1 MSAAGP
7 PAGSGRTW
15 RELLA
20 ETARVL
26 GSRTDARRLVEEASG
41 YEGAELILA
50 LDEESTARSGA
61 YLTGMVERRL
71 AGEPLQYVLGRWGF
85 RSLDLLVDRRV
96 LIPRPETE
104 QLVEWAVEE
113 GRRRA
118 AAGRRPVAA
127 DLGTGSGAIAVSL
140 AAELGAEVWAT
151 DLSADALDVARAN
164 LAGLGTWAATRVRL
178 LEGWWWTALPAEL
191 RERIDIAVANPPY
204 IGEDEVLPPEV
215 EDYEPRLA
223 LRSGP
228 EGLDAITEIV
238 TEAAGWLAPGGV
250 LLVEL
255 APSQASAVR
264 ELARRSGAVQADI
277 RQDALGR
284 DRALVAQW

>member
-1 MSAAGP
+1 MSAPDPA
-7 PAGSGRTW
+7 AGSGRSW

-20 ETARVL
+20 ETAEVL
-26 GSRTDARRLVEEASG
+26 GSRNDARRLVEEASG
-41 YEGAELILA
+41 YEGADLVLA
-50 LDEESTARSGA
+50 LDEEATVRCGS
-61 YLTGMVERRL
+61 YLTRMVERRL
-71 AGEPLQYVLGRWGF
+71 TGEPLQYVLGRWGF
-85 RSLDLLVDRRV
+85 RSLDLMVDRRV

-104 QLVEWAVEE
+104 QLVEWALEE

-118 AAGRRPVAA
+118 ERGRRPVVA

-151 DLSADALDVARAN
+151 DVSPDALDVARAN

-178 LEGWWWTALPAEL
+178 LEGWWWTALPSEL
-191 RERIDIAVANPPY
+191 REGIDIAVANPPY
-204 IGEDEVLPPEV
+204 VAEDEILPPEV
-215 EDYEPRLA
+215 EEYEPRLA

-228 EGLDAITEIV
+228 HGLDAITEIV
-238 TEAAGWLAPGGV
+238 SGAPGWLAPGGV

-255 APSQASAVR
+255 APAQAPAVR

-284 DRALVAQW
+284 DRALVAHW

>member
-1 MSAAGP
+1 MSAPDPA
-7 PAGSGRTW
+7 AGSGRSW

-20 ETARVL
+20 ETAEVL
-26 GSRTDARRLVEEASG
+26 GSRNDARRLVEEASG
-41 YEGAELILA
+41 YEGADLVLA
-50 LDEESTARSGA
+50 LDEEATVRCGS
-61 YLTGMVERRL
+61 YLTRMVERRL
-71 AGEPLQYVLGRWGF
+71 TGEPLQYVLGRWGF
-85 RSLDLLVDRRV
+85 RSLDLMVDRRV

-104 QLVEWAVEE
+104 QLVEWALDE

-118 AAGRRPVAA
+118 ERGRRPVVA

-151 DLSADALDVARAN
+151 DVSPDALDVARAN

-178 LEGWWWTALPAEL
+178 LEGWWWTALPSEL
-191 RERIDIAVANPPY
+191 REGIDIAVANPPY
-204 IGEDEVLPPEV
+204 VAEDEILPPEV
-215 EDYEPRLA
+215 EEYEPRLA

-228 EGLDAITEIV
+228 HGLDAITEIV
-238 TEAAGWLAPGGV
+238 SGAPGWLAPGGV

-255 APSQASAVR
+255 APAQAPAVR

-284 DRALVAQW
+284 DRALVAHW

>member
-1 MSAAGP
+1 MSTADPA
-7 PAGSGRTW
+7 AGSGRSW

-20 ETARVL
+20 ETAEVL
-26 GSRTDARRLVEEASG
+26 GSRNDARRLVEEASG
-41 YEGAELILA
+41 YEGADLVLA
-50 LDEESTARSGA
+50 LDQEASARCGS
-61 YLTGMVERRL
+61 YLTRMVERRQT
-71 AGEPLQYVLGRWGF
+71 GEPLQYVLGRWGF
-85 RSLDLLVDRRV
+85 RTLDLMVDRRV

-118 AAGRRPVAA
+118 ERGRRPVVA

-151 DLSADALDVARAN
+151 DVSPDALDVARAN

-178 LEGWWWTALPAEL
+178 LEGWWWTALPSEL
-191 RERIDIAVANPPY
+191 REGIDIAVANPPY

-215 EDYEPRLA
+215 EEYEPRLA

-228 EGLDAITEIV
+228 HGLDAITEIV
-238 TEAAGWLAPGGV
+238 TGAPGWLAPDGV

-255 APSQASAVR
+255 APAQAPAVR
-264 ELARRSGAVQADI
+264 ELARQSGAVQAEI

-284 DRALVAQW
+284 DRALVAHW